1 MREPLPALVA
11 LVRFLPRV
19 QSGVLDEMV
28 FVFEGFL
35 ADLALV
41 RPLACR
47 DTKQRKNER
56 DVRGVLQPQQ
66 IKHTHTHTSQNQS
79 KILRKNSDEL
89 DGME

>member
-41 RPLACR
+41 RPLACG
-47 DTKQRKNER
+47 DTKQRKKG

-66 IKHTHTHTSQNQS
+66 IKHTHTHKSESKQNIEE
-79 KILRKNSDEL
+79 KL
-89 DGME
+89 